1 MRSFSRVV
9 VVVVVVVALL
19 ALPTGSAQSAAPP
32 PSAIPR
38 SAAASVTLRWTAP
51 GDDETI
57 GRATAYQLRYTNTP
71 ITEASFDGATPVVGI
86 PAPGLPGSTETFT
99 VSGLVPNQVYF
110 FAIKT
115 LDEAGNRSGLSNV
128 VAYPSP
134 VTVVE
139 DSPAALSFSPPWPNP
154 ARNALRCAVALPRAA
169 WIDVDAFGAD
179 GRHVRRLASGGHPA
193 GRSEIVWD
201 LRDEGGRRVPAG
213 VYLVRARLGAGVW
226 TRRAVVAR

>member
-9 VVVVVVVALL
+9 AVVVVLH
-19 ALPTGSAQSAAPP
+19 ALPTPPAQSTSPP
-32 PSAIPR
+32 PSAIPF
-38 SAAASVTLRWTAP
+38 SAAAVVTQRWTAP
-51 GDDETI
+51 GDDAMV
-57 GRATAYQLRYTNTP
+57 GRATAYQLRYSNAP
-71 ITEASFDGATPVVGI
+71 ITEASFDGATPAVGV

-99 VSGLVPNQVYF
+99 VSGLVANQLYF

-128 VAYPSP
+128 LAYPSP

-154 ARNALRCAVALPRAA
+154 ARNALWCAVALTRAA

-213 VYLVRARLGAGVW
+213 IYLVRARVDDTVW
-226 TRRAVVAR
+226 SRRVAVVQ